1 MNECLPSAPRVFT
14 NTGEELKQ
22 ERIAQ
27 GRVPRRRTN
36 PSAAHTGR
44 AGGGQRSI
52 GLDWIAM
59 HDRGLVIML
68 LLQPHTMVYYGC
80 TATLR
85 LRRPLPFTQA
95 VVAVAAPP
103 AGWLPTL
110 SAKQS
115 FLQHTTTS

>member
-1 MNECLPSAPRVFT
+1 MFT
-14 NTGEELKQ
+14 NAGEELKQ

-27 GRVPRRRTN
+27 GRVPRRRTT
-36 PSAAHTGR
+36 PSTAHTGR

-52 GLDWIAM
+52 GLDWIGM
-59 HDRGLVIML
+59 HDRGLVIM

-95 VVAVAAPP
+95 VVAVPVAAPP
-103 AGWLPTL
+103 SDGFRL
-110 SAKQS
+110 SLAKQS